1 MLTKLITAGKAAQ
14 RNASLDAHC
23 RDLTAAQLLA
33 ECAELDAF
41 RRRADNLYERV
52 RALFFLYAIHRFHLP
67 AKLSSQA
74 PVSSGL
80 IPFPGYEQLLHR
92 RFEEAIDTFLAA
104 QEKDGPSDGLCSA
117 LSNAYHRLA
126 FQTLADQVR
135 RSVRSV
141 RGNQWMFR
149 VGHPADQPL
158 RLRSELLHRAPDGT
172 YPILREQTPV
182 RMDLTHSAW
191 SDIFFLG
198 MDFPEGAKVLN
209 VSVDLGIHGRDTAPR
224 PPVSAWLRVLDEPV
238 LRLTSVDLGA
248 TADISALSDVF
259 DFAKD
264 YLGLLKAAV
273 IASGVVPPG
282 IEGSGQSLAELLAR
296 IVGPGRGLE
305 LVSCVNDIPKGS
317 RLAVST
323 NLLGSLVSVL
333 MRATGQAASLT
344 GELAENE
351 RRIVLARALLGEWLG
366 GSGGGWQDSGGVWP
380 GMKLIEG
387 VIAGEGDPEFGISRG
402 RLMPQHRILK
412 LDDCSAETRRKLQ
425 DSLVLVHGGMAQNVG
440 PILEMVTEK
449 YLLRCE
455 AEWRGRQDALR
466 ILDEVMAALK
476 SGDIRALGAATTRN
490 FREPIQAIIPWAS
503 TAFTEQLIE
512 RVGREFGDD
521 FWGFWMLGGM
531 SGGGMGFIFAPHRK
545 AEGQRRLQ
553 EIMSATK
560 RELQHAL
567 PFAMEPVVFDY
578 AINERGTWA
587 DLVTADAALMPAGY
601 YALTV
606 PKLLRTDRQELP
618 AARRAELDKFAV
630 ACRTKPELRGMVQ
643 TLFDTMFPRLKEE
656 KTGAQSLDELLAAN
670 GFDRE
675 AHEAIRA
682 DLKAGRIG
690 LAQNRLPANSVIE
703 DVRAGDVTDMR
714 SGAGVPPAGSLATV
728 PVAEAS
734 EPGVVPS
741 VTGTVARPEAVAT
754 AGPLTVAPLYF
765 TPFDPK
771 RPASIKQRRLP
782 HWTQE
787 GCTYFVTFRLA
798 DSLPAPVIER
808 WHKEKETYLS
818 KLPRPVTKQKLEAAN
833 ALFTAKLEAHLDAG
847 HGACPLKEPA
857 ITELVESTLRHF
869 DGQRYVLGSFVIM
882 PNHVHA
888 VVRPLMEHKLPA
900 ILAGWKSFT
909 AHEVNKRWQR
919 GGSFW
924 QDESFDHIVRD
935 GQQLAKFARYIEQNP
950 GKAKLAK
957 TDFRYGMGSGG
968 VLYPAAETGAADW
981 DTVASSG
988 AEPTVTESGNA
999 SGAAVPAAAVWQPSR
1014 LPDAPSTPELR
1025 QPGRLADS
1033 AAGGTPAPL
1042 ARGLAALRNGE
1053 AAVVTLSAGAASRWT
1068 QGAGVVKSLHP
1079 FCKLGGRH
1087 RTFLEVHLAKSRQVA
1102 RLAGKAVPH
1111 VFTTSYLTHGPLT
1124 EFLAANQNYGY
1135 EGPLF
1140 LSRGASVGLRLV
1152 PTARDLRFAWEEMAQ
1167 QVLDEQQQKVRD
1179 SLRTALLRWAEST
1192 GEATDYRDNLPLQCL
1207 HPVGHFYEVPN
1218 LLRNGTLAALLR
1230 ERPQLK
1236 TLLLHNIDTTGANLD
1251 PALLGQHLASGATL
1265 SFEVITRRLEDRG
1278 GGLARVDG
1286 RTRLVEGLAM
1296 PHEELE
1302 FGLSYYNT
1310 MTTWIDVDGF
1320 LRALHLTREDIL
1332 SANDDKIPA
1341 AIRALAAKVP
1351 TYITTKDVKKRWGH
1365 GQEDV
1370 FPVAQFEKLWG
1381 DLTALPEIDSRF
1393 LAVSRARGQQLK
1405 DQAQLDG
1412 WLRDGSAAYV
1422 ESLCAWV

>member
-1 MLTKLITAGKAAQ
+1 
-14 RNASLDAHC
+14 
-23 RDLTAAQLLA
+23 
-33 ECAELDAF
+33 
-41 RRRADNLYERV
+41 
-52 RALFFLYAIHRFHLP
+52 
-67 AKLSSQA
+67 
-74 PVSSGL
+74 
-80 IPFPGYEQLLHR
+80 
-92 RFEEAIDTFLAA
+92 
-104 QEKDGPSDGLCSA
+104 
-117 LSNAYHRLA
+117 
-126 FQTLADQVR
+126 
-135 RSVRSV
+135 
-141 RGNQWMFR
+141 MFR

-158 RLRSELLHRAPDGT
+158 RLRPELLQRAPDGT
-172 YPILREQTPV
+172 YPILRELTPV

-209 VSVDLGIHGRDTAPR
+209 VSVDLGVHGRDAAPR

-248 TADISALSDVF
+248 TADITALSDVF

-273 IASGVVPPG
+273 IAAGVVPPG

-344 GELAENE
+344 DELQEHE

-402 RLMPQHRILK
+402 RLMPQHRILN
-412 LDDCSAETRRKLQ
+412 LDDASAETRRKLQ

-455 AEWRGRQDALR
+455 AEWSGRQDALR
-466 ILDEVMAALK
+466 ILDEVLAALK
-476 SGDIRALGAATTRN
+476 AGDIRALGAATTRN

-587 DLVTADAALMPAGY
+587 DLLAADTALMPAGY

-618 AARRAELDKFAV
+618 AARRAELDKFAA
-630 ACRTKPELRGMVQ
+630 ACRAKPELRGMVQ

-656 KTGAQSLDELLAAN
+656 KAGAQSLDELLAAN
-670 GFDRE
+670 GFDRD

-682 DLKAGRIG
+682 DLKAARIG
-690 LAQNRLPANSVIE
+690 LAQNRLPANTVIE
-703 DVRAGDVTDMR
+703 DVRAEDVTHT
-714 SGAGVPPAGSLATV
+714 S
-728 PVAEAS
+728 
-734 EPGVVPS
+734 
-741 VTGTVARPEAVAT
+741 
-754 AGPLTVAPLYF
+754 
-765 TPFDPK
+765 
-771 RPASIKQRRLP
+771 
-782 HWTQE
+782 
-787 GCTYFVTFRLA
+787 
-798 DSLPAPVIER
+798 
-808 WHKEKETYLS
+808 
-818 KLPRPVTKQKLEAAN
+818 QK
-833 ALFTAKLEAHLDAG
+833 K
-847 HGACPLKEPA
+847 P
-857 ITELVESTLRHF
+857 LVE
-869 DGQRYVLGSFVIM
+869 
-882 PNHVHA
+882 
-888 VVRPLMEHKLPA
+888 
-900 ILAGWKSFT
+900 
-909 AHEVNKRWQR
+909 
-919 GGSFW
+919 
-924 QDESFDHIVRD
+924 
-935 GQQLAKFARYIEQNP
+935 
-950 GKAKLAK
+950 
-957 TDFRYGMGSGG
+957 
-968 VLYPAAETGAADW
+968 
-981 DTVASSG
+981 
-988 AEPTVTESGNA
+988 
-999 SGAAVPAAAVWQPSR
+999 
-1014 LPDAPSTPELR
+1014 
-1025 QPGRLADS
+1025 
-1033 AAGGTPAPL
+1033 
-1042 ARGLAALRNGE
+1042 RGLAALRNGE

-1087 RTFLEVHLAKSRQVA
+1087 RTFLEVHLAKSRRIS
-1102 RLAGKAVPH
+1102 RLAGQAVPH

-1124 EFLAANQNYGY
+1124 EFLATNQNYGY
-1135 EGPLF
+1135 EGPLL

-1152 PTARDLRFAWEEMAQ
+1152 PTARDLRFAWEEMPQ

-1179 SLRTALLRWAEST
+1179 SLRTALLRWAESA
-1192 GEATDYRDNLPLQCL
+1192 GEATDYRDNLALQCL

-1236 TLLLHNIDTTGANLD
+1236 TLLLHNIDTTGATLD
-1251 PALLGQHLASGATL
+1251 PALLGQHLSSGATL
-1265 SFEVITRRLEDRG
+1265 SFEVITRRLDDRG

-1310 MTTWIDVDGF
+1310 LTTWIDVDGF
-1320 LRALHLTREDIL
+1320 LRALGLTRDDVLL
-1332 SANDDKIPA
+1332 SRRGQEAEGLGAAESASSPRRLPDAADAKITA

-1393 LAVSRARGQQLK
+1393 LVVDRARGQQLK

-1412 WLRDGSAAYV
+1412 WLRDGSSAYV
-1422 ESLCAWV
+1422 ESLCAWD

>member
-1 MLTKLITAGKAAQ
+1 MLVDLITARKAAK
-14 RNASLDAHC
+14 RNASLDLHC
-23 RDLTAAQLLA
+23 CALSAGQLLA

-67 AKLSSQA
+67 AKLSSPSPISNLQS
-74 PVSSGL
+74 PTPSGL

-104 QEKDGPSDGLCSA
+104 QSAHGPSDGLCSA
-117 LSNAYHRLA
+117 LANAYHRLA

-158 RLRSELLHRAPDGT
+158 RLRPELLQRAPDGT

-209 VSVDLGIHGRDTAPR
+209 VSVDLGLHGRDAAPR

-248 TADISALSDVF
+248 TADLTALSDVF

-273 IASGVVPPG
+273 IAAGVVPPG

-344 GELAENE
+344 GELQENE

-402 RLMPQHRILK
+402 RLMPQHRILN

-455 AEWRGRQDALR
+455 AEWCGRQDALR
-466 ILDEVMAALK
+466 ILDEVLAALK
-476 SGDIRALGAATTRN
+476 TGDIRALGAATTRN

-545 AEGQRRLQ
+545 AEGQQRLQ

-587 DLVTADAALMPAGY
+587 DLLAADAALMPAGY

-618 AARRAELDKFAV
+618 AARRAELDKFAT
-630 ACRTKPELRGMVQ
+630 ACRAKPELRGMVQ

-656 KTGAQSLDELLAAN
+656 QAGAQSLDELLAAN

-682 DLKAGRIG
+682 DLKVARIG
-690 LAQNRLPANSVIE
+690 LAQNRLPANTAIE
-703 DVRAGDVTDMR
+703 DVRPQDV
-714 SGAGVPPAGSLATV
+714 SLASDRTHR
-728 PVAEAS
+728 S
-734 EPGVVPS
+734 YS
-741 VTGTVARPEAVAT
+741 T
-754 AGPLTVAPLYF
+754 A
-765 TPFDPK
+765 
-771 RPASIKQRRLP
+771 Q
-782 HWTQE
+782 
-787 GCTYFVTFRLA
+787 
-798 DSLPAPVIER
+798 
-808 WHKEKETYLS
+808 
-818 KLPRPVTKQKLEAAN
+818 
-833 ALFTAKLEAHLDAG
+833 
-847 HGACPLKEPA
+847 
-857 ITELVESTLRHF
+857 
-869 DGQRYVLGSFVIM
+869 
-882 PNHVHA
+882 
-888 VVRPLMEHKLPA
+888 
-900 ILAGWKSFT
+900 
-909 AHEVNKRWQR
+909 
-919 GGSFW
+919 
-924 QDESFDHIVRD
+924 
-935 GQQLAKFARYIEQNP
+935 
-950 GKAKLAK
+950 
-957 TDFRYGMGSGG
+957 
-968 VLYPAAETGAADW
+968 
-981 DTVASSG
+981 
-988 AEPTVTESGNA
+988 
-999 SGAAVPAAAVWQPSR
+999 
-1014 LPDAPSTPELR
+1014 
-1025 QPGRLADS
+1025 
-1033 AAGGTPAPL
+1033 

-1087 RTFLEVHLAKSRQVA
+1087 RTFLEVHLAKSRKIA
-1102 RLAGKAVPH
+1102 RLAGTPVAH

-1124 EFLAANQNYGY
+1124 EFLATNKNYGY
-1135 EGPLF
+1135 EGPLL

-1152 PTARDLRFAWEEMAQ
+1152 PTARDLRFAWEEMPQ

-1179 SLRTALLRWAEST
+1179 SLRAALLRWAESA
-1192 GEATDYRDNLPLQCL
+1192 GEATDYRDNLALQCL

-1310 MTTWIDVDGF
+1310 LTTWIDVDGL
-1320 LRALHLTREDIL
+1320 LRVLQLTRQDIL
-1332 SANDDKIPA
+1332 AADDAKISA

-1351 TYITTKDVKKRWGH
+1351 TYITLKDVKKRWGH

-1393 LAVSRARGQQLK
+1393 LVVSRARGQQLK

-1422 ESLCAWV
+1422 ESLCDWA